1 MGATCWRTWYGT
13 AEMESFFSHANLS
26 VSNWFQAYE
35 DNNHS
40 ASKQFE
46 KFQVFDEIK
55 IELLKDTVI
64 ELSPSPS
71 SINFI
76 DGISITQTP
85 ETSNSNPNPNPTE
98 LKSETEGMNDDKPLD
113 LSMRK
118 PSKVIY
124 VMDSDD
130 EAEPIIIDSDDDHD
144 DHDDNKEHLQKT
156 LNLNMM

>member
-1 MGATCWRTWYGT
+1 M
-13 AEMESFFSHANLS
+13 
-26 VSNWFQAYE
+26 
-35 DNNHS
+35 
-40 ASKQFE
+40 
-46 KFQVFDEIK
+46 FDEIK

-71 SINFI
+71 SINCI
-76 DGISITQTP
+76 DGISITQIP
-85 ETSNSNPNPNPTE
+85 ETSNSNPNPTE

-118 PSKVIY
+118 PSKVFY

-130 EAEPIIIDSDDDHD
+130 EDEPIIIDSDDDLD
-144 DHDDNKEHLQKT
+144 VNKEHLQKT